1 MSGPV
6 FLFQIFII
14 APLPLPKDMLYFHA
28 YLFTWLVSHAMFLR
42 HHYKILVII
51 DTDCIY
57 VVVHTIMTTT
67 TPVYHADNNFCSY

>member
-1 MSGPV
+1 
-6 FLFQIFII
+6 
-14 APLPLPKDMLYFHA
+14 MLYFLA

-42 HHYKILVII
+42 HHYKVLVII

-67 TPVYHADNNFCSY
+67 TPVYHAVYIAKSYSIQLLTFNEVYS